1 MKQGRIAVAASMSLG
16 LAALFQAGCSGP
28 AAVSPSIA
36 KATTQPAPQL
46 AGAAKNEQPALD
58 YESRA
63 VSGKAVE
70 SMVVAGYTYINIE
83 KDGKTTWVA
92 VSGDPKVEIGRELQ
106 VKPGIVMK
114 NFTSKALGRKFDEII
129 FSEGFTTVGPVSTI
143 AMQAIGGKVT
153 DTMDAGGYTYANL
166 ERDGKSVWVAVPA
179 TQLKIG
185 QEIEIANAM
194 PMKSFNSKTLNRTF
208 DVIYF
213 SSGVK
218 GGAPSGGQ
226 TIPPGHPPIGK

>member
-1 MKQGRIAVAASMSLG
+1 MKQGRIAAVASVSLG
-16 LAALFQAGCSGP
+16 LAALLQAGCSGP
-28 AAVSPSIA
+28 AAVSPSVA
-36 KATTQPAPQL
+36 KATTQPTPQPS
-46 AGAAKNEQPALD
+46 AAAKKEQPALD
-58 YESRA
+58 YETRA
-63 VSGKAVE
+63 VSGKALE
-70 SMVVAGYTYINIE
+70 SIVVGGYTYINLE

-92 VSGDPKVEIGRELQ
+92 VSGDPKVEVGRELQ
-106 VKPGIVMK
+106 VKPGLVMK
-114 NFTSKALGRKFDEII
+114 NFASKGLNRKFDEII

-153 DTMDAGGYTYANL
+153 ETMDSGGYTYANL

-179 TQLKIG
+179 TQLKVG

-194 PMKSFNSKTLNRTF
+194 PMKSFSSKTLNRTF

-218 GGAPSGGQ
+218 GGEPSGAAM
-226 TIPPGHPPIGK
+226 PPGHPPIAK

>member
-1 MKQGRIAVAASMSLG
+1 MKQGRIAAVASISLG
-16 LAALFQAGCSGP
+16 FSALFQAGCSGP

-36 KATTQPAPQL
+36 KATTQPVVT
-46 AGAAKNEQPALD
+46 AKNEQPAQA
-58 YESRA
+58 YETRA

-70 SMVVAGYTYINIE
+70 SLTVLGYTYINLE

-92 VSGDPKVEIGRELQ
+92 VSGDPKVDIGRELQ
-106 VKPGIVMK
+106 VKPGLIMK
-114 NFTSKALGRKFDEII
+114 NFTSKGLNRKFDEII
-129 FSEGFTTVGPVSTI
+129 FSEGFTTAGPVSTI

-153 DTMDAGGYTYANL
+153 ETMDSGGYTYANL

-179 TQLKIG
+179 TQLKVG

-194 PMKSFNSKTLNRTF
+194 PMKSFSSKTLNRTF

-218 GGAPSGGQ
+218 GEAPAGQ
-226 TIPPGHPPIGK
+226 VTPPGHPPIGK